1 MEKNDT
7 LSTKEIIQK
16 RDLLT
21 CAAIILKKEFFG
33 IDSVIDQVIE
43 SISSWYLFPHMQK
56 RPVVVNLWGMTG
68 VGKSD
73 LLQRL
78 IQLLN
83 LSDKFYDFDMSEIAD
98 GRTNL
103 NNEFSIAYKAIS
115 NNPLILAFD
124 EFQLARSIDEDANE
138 KGQSK
143 SRIVWDLIDT
153 GKYKFIDY
161 SHHINY
167 LYEFL
172 QKAVFVVRN
181 GVKVR
186 NGIVVQGLSLFKS
199 EFNSDDI
206 SKAELKRNFMR
217 RRNFFRKPK
226 ALQSNWENNK
236 INYFIDHELLE
247 TIFDLYNDKIDRIAA
262 LRDYVLQL
270 DEKETIDFIKEVIR
284 YALCPKVVDLSKS
297 VIFIIGNL
305 DEAYKMAGDF
315 NPDIDADSFYQ
326 ETLKIG
332 ISEVKTAL
340 KKRFRKEQI
349 SRLGNTHIIYPS
361 LNQEAF
367 WKIIHKELK
376 IIKEQFSTQFNIEL
390 HFHDSVV
397 ELIYREGVF
406 PTQGTRPVLSTIN
419 QLIRSKIGLLAAETI
434 EKKDICTDEIYW
446 QYHQNKF
453 VIDFMAKKKVQH
465 KLELKLNLALSD
477 RRTSKKDDLQSLVA
491 VHESGHAIVSSLL
504 LNYIPEKIVSIT
516 TNNDFLGFTYTQFNH
531 KFYIKD
537 EMISWIAMYLGGIA
551 AEEVVFGENKISS
564 GADDDI
570 NKATMFAARMIK
582 NAGMYK
588 LPIDVNVQNIQTNHS
603 FFDLQGEYNQ
613 YLEHLIQQGKQKA
626 IEVLQENMEL
636 LIAMANYLSDNTQLN
651 KEQIKNLVE
660 KYARSNISA
669 NKNSFRKILKNK
681 VIEIEKSLSG
691 ENKSFIEHISLNKA
705 E

>member
-78 IQLLN
+78 VQLLH
-83 LSDKFYDFDMSEIAD
+83 LPDKFYDFDMSEIAD

>member
-1 MEKNDT
+1 ME
-7 LSTKEIIQK
+7 
-16 RDLLT
+16 LL
-21 CAAIILKKEFFG
+21 C
-33 IDSVIDQVIE
+33 
-43 SISSWYLFPHMQK
+43 
-56 RPVVVNLWGMTG
+56 R
-68 VGKSD
+68 
-73 LLQRL
+73 
-78 IQLLN
+78 
-83 LSDKFYDFDMSEIAD
+83 
-98 GRTNL
+98 
-103 NNEFSIAYKAIS
+103 
-115 NNPLILAFD
+115 
-124 EFQLARSIDEDANE
+124 
-138 KGQSK
+138 
-143 SRIVWDLIDT
+143 
-153 GKYKFIDY
+153 
-161 SHHINY
+161 
-167 LYEFL
+167 
-172 QKAVFVVRN
+172 
-181 GVKVR
+181 
-186 NGIVVQGLSLFKS
+186 

-206 SKAELKRNFMR
+206 SQSEFKRNFLIR
-217 RRNFFRKPK
+217 RRFTRKPK
-226 ALQSNWENNK
+226 SLQSNWDENK
-236 INYFIDHELLE
+236 ANYFIDHDLLN
-247 TIFDLYNDKIDRIAA
+247 TIFELYSDKITRFSA
-262 LRDYVLQL
+262 LREHVLQFN
-270 DEKETIDFIKEVIR
+270 ENETIDFIKEIIR
-284 YALCPKVVDLSKS
+284 HALCPKVIDLSKS
-297 VIFIIGNL
+297 LIFIIGNL
-305 DEAYKMAGDF
+305 DEAYIMAGDF

-446 QYHQNKF
+446 QYYQNKF
-453 VIDFMAKKKVQH
+453 EIDFMAKKKVQH
-465 KLELKLNLALSD
+465 KLELKLNLALSE

-491 VHESGHAIVSSLL
+491 VHESGHAIISSLL
-504 LNYIPEKIVSIT
+504 LNNIPEKIVSIT

-588 LPIDVNVQNIQTNHS
+588 L
-603 FFDLQGEYNQ
+603 
-613 YLEHLIQQGKQKA
+613 
-626 IEVLQENMEL
+626 
-636 LIAMANYLSDNTQLN
+636 
-651 KEQIKNLVE
+651 
-660 KYARSNISA
+660 
-669 NKNSFRKILKNK
+669 
-681 VIEIEKSLSG
+681 
-691 ENKSFIEHISLNKA
+691 
-705 E
+705 